1 MDQNWHRK
9 VYELMPL
16 PQRVEVARVAHEFR
30 SQIPTLSR
38 DGSIE
43 LVIKLW
49 DLLEKEEDKH
59 G

>member
-1 MDQNWHRK
+1 MDQNWYRK

-49 DLLEKEEDKH
+49 DLLEKEEAKN

>member
-16 PQRVEVARVAHEFR
+16 PQRVEVARIAHEFR
-30 SQIPTLSR
+30 SKIPTLSR

-49 DLLEKEEDKH
+49 DFLEKEEAKN

>member
-1 MDQNWHRK
+1 MDQNWDRK

-49 DLLEKEEDKH
+49 DLLEKEEAKN